1 MGAYISMRY
10 ITRWKYNLGDGLHK
24 KAFATLCGARHKF
37 IERRTERDAFAVV
50 DSVNELDRGRIETYV
65 KDVDEYREGKL
76 RQLPREILQELVVCG
91 DVDTDILQKMAAD
104 LEAREPRARGL
115 ADAVKRVRG
124 VLEQLADE

>member
-24 KAFATLCGARHKF
+24 KAFATLRGARHKF

-65 KDVDEYREGKL
+65 KGVDEYREGKL
-76 RQLPREILQELVVCG
+76 RQLPREILQELVVCR
-91 DVDTDILQKMAAD
+91 DVAPDILQKMAAD

-115 ADAVKRVRG
+115 ADAVGRVRG
-124 VLEQLADE
+124 VLEQLNE